1 MPHSPKGVSTASP
14 KSTAPNRYQAIIE
27 LIFSKHYMA
36 GVMAFEFT
44 RDEFVDAALAMKL
57 VLPKNIGDM
66 LYSVRYRTEW
76 PKSIR
81 DAAARG

>member
-1 MPHSPKGVSTASP
+1 MPHSPKGVSTASPKGASTASP

-27 LIFSKHYMA
+27 LIFSKHYKA

-57 VLPKNIGDM
+57 VLPKNIGDV
-66 LYSVRYRTEW
+66 LAGGR
-76 PKSIR
+76 PHR
-81 DAAARG
+81 DV